1 MSAASIAAT
10 VGTWGRM
17 VRFSHSLF
25 ALPFA
30 VSGAVLAA
38 VGHGITAQQLAWVLV
53 AMVAARNA
61 AMGFNRLVDQE
72 IDRRNPRT
80 SGRELPAGML
90 SRPAVW
96 AFTLLLSA
104 LFVFASFRLGP
115 WCGALAP
122 VALIVVF
129 GYSYTKRF
137 TWWSHIFLGLALS
150 IAPIGGWLAVRG
162 TLALAPILLA
172 GAVLLWVA
180 GFDVIYAT
188 QDFDFDRA
196 EGLHSIPARFGIA
209 ASLQIARVLH
219 AGTLALLAWVG
230 IVMGLHPIHWVGL
243 GAIAVLLVHEHRL
256 VRPDDLSKL
265 GVAFFRMNGVIGV
278 VYLATILAAV
288 ALGRGGGG

>member
-1 MSAASIAAT
+1 VNVSSIPAT
-10 VGTWGRM
+10 IQTWGRM
-17 VRFSHSLF
+17 VRFSHSVF

-38 VGHGITAQQLAWVLV
+38 VGHGIRARQLVWIVV

-80 SGRELPAGML
+80 SGRELPSGRL

-96 AFTLLLSA
+96 LFTGLLSA
-104 LFVFASFRLGP
+104 LFVLASFQLGRL
-115 WCGALAP
+115 CGALAP
-122 VALIVVF
+122 VALAVVF

-137 TWWSHIFLGLALS
+137 TWWSHLVLGLALS

-162 TLALAPILLA
+162 TLAPAPFFLAA
-172 GAVLLWVA
+172 AVLLWVA

-188 QDFDFDRA
+188 QDVAFDRA
-196 EGLHSIPARFGIA
+196 QGLHSIPARFGIA
-209 ASLQIARVLH
+209 ASLGIARVLH
-219 AGTLALLAWVG
+219 AGTLALLAAVG
-230 IVMGLHPIHWVGL
+230 IAMGLHPIYWAGL
-243 GAIAVLLVHEHRL
+243 GAIAILLVYEHRL

-265 GVAFFRMNGVIGV
+265 GIAFFRMNGVIGV
-278 VYLATILAAV
+278 VYLATILAAL
-288 ALGRGGGG
+288 ALGRGGS

>member
-1 MSAASIAAT
+1 MSASSVAAT

-30 VSGAVLAA
+30 LSGAVLAA
-38 VGHGITAQQLAWVLV
+38 VGHGVTTRQVLWILV
-53 AMVAARNA
+53 AMIAARNA

-80 SGRELPAGML
+80 SGRELPSGRL

-96 AFTLLLSA
+96 TFTVLLCA
-104 LFVFASFRLGP
+104 LFVFASFQLGAL
-115 WCGALAP
+115 CGALAP
-122 VALIVVF
+122 VALLVVL

-137 TWWSHIFLGLALS
+137 TWLSHVVLGLALA

-162 TLALAPILLA
+162 TLALAPLLLA

-188 QDFDFDRA
+188 QDTDFDRA
-196 EGLHSIPARFGIA
+196 EGLHSVPARFGIA
-209 ASLQIARVLH
+209 TALRIARALH
-219 AGTLALLAWVG
+219 AGTLALLAAVG
-230 IVMGLHPIHWVGL
+230 IATALHPIYWLGL
-243 GAIAVLLVHEHRL
+243 AAIGALLVHEHRL

-265 GVAFFRMNGVIGV
+265 GLAFFRMNGVIGV

-288 ALGRGGGG
+288 ALGRSAS